1 MYNKDILFA
10 ANAESVEITKF
21 LQFVSAVAL
30 TTSDVAG
37 AGNNIEIWRIDSRL
51 R

>member
-1 MYNKDILFA
+1 MYNKDLLFA

-37 AGNNIEIWRIDSRL
+37 AGNTIEAWRIQSHIR
-51 R
+51 